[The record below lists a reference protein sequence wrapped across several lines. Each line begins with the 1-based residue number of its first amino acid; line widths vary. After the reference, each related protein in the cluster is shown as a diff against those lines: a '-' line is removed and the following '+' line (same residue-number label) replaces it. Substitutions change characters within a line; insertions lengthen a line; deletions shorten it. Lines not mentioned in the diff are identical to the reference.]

1 MPDAVL
7 ELLVRTFR
15 DLRANGEKKT
25 SMDTL
30 TAIMSTAEAV
40 NVAHAVGVRA
50 WFLANRA
57 GEPADLVDCIAG
69 TIVKDN
75 EEDRAGLAA
84 LKRVSPRIKKLT
96 GRLLY
101 AAAACI
107 RGEIASASR

>member
-1 MPDAVL
+1 MPEAVL

-50 WFLANRA
+50 RFSESR
-57 GEPADLVDCIAG
+57 GEPADRVDCIAG

-75 EEDRAGLAA
+75 EEDRARLRRYFEQ
-84 LKRVSPRIKKLT
+84 RVATHKEAHWQAYYQARH
-96 GRLLY
+96 RLP
-101 AAAACI
+101 
-107 RGEIASASR
+107 

>member
-1 MPDAVL
+1 MLAHSGIPHKVPDAVL

-50 WFLANRA
+50 PGFLANRA

-75 EEDRAGLAA
+75 EEDRA
-84 LKRVSPRIKKLT
+84 
-96 GRLLY
+96 RLRRYFRTTPLLQ
-101 AAAACI
+101 
-107 RGEIASASR
+107 